1 MRDMFGSMRIAT
13 WQDLWRSV
21 CTRLAYLLIGSVLGV
36 IYAALPIML
45 AAFEVTS
52 VVAWSFSYFVIALM
66 VYVSGSSHWLRDLD
80 RRITNTILG
89 TAVPA
94 PKRGVVIGNSTHP
107 LWRKIIGL
115 TSGCPAWRGTFWFA
129 WRSLFGLLTLA
140 MVGIAFGLPLAVL
153 PRFLENNT
161 LDTFG
166 AFLSAV
172 WGIMLGLTAI
182 LVLLLVVGA
191 WTYLPAGFF
200 STSVS
205 QLLGPSSDNRIAELR
220 QRLHEFTQHDHL
232 GRALHDTVGRTLTG
246 ILMQASAARRQI
258 YTEPERA
265 HQMLSDIETA
275 AREAHGQ
282 LNAALNGREERA
294 DMKPVSR
301 RDLERFLRLVREYG
315 LPVSADISA
324 RFDELSD
331 IFRQEVYSTVEE
343 GCLNVYRHAAGAHTN
358 VCVAISE
365 VGLEVTIINEPP
377 PSNLSSGLTGGCRG
391 LRDLCQRVEA
401 LDGSFEAG
409 PQEEGGFLLRT
420 HIPSPLI
427 KE

>member
-1 MRDMFGSMRIAT
+1 MRGMFGSMRIAT
-13 WQDLWRSV
+13 WQDFWRSIF
-21 CTRLAYLLIGSVLGV
+21 TRLAYLLTGSVLGV
-36 IYAALPIML
+36 IYVALPIAL

-52 VVAWSFSYFVIALM
+52 VVAWSFSYFLIALM

-94 PKRGVVIGNSTHP
+94 PKRDIVIGSSTPP
-107 LWRKIIGL
+107 LWRRIMGL
-115 TSGCPAWRGTFWFA
+115 TSGYPAWRGTFWFA

-140 MVGIAFGLPLAVL
+140 MVGITFGLLTVL

-172 WGIMLGLTAI
+172 WGIALVLTAT
-182 LVLLLVVGA
+182 LVLLLIVSA

-200 STSVS
+200 STSAS
-205 QLLGPSSDNRIAELR
+205 QLLGPSSDSRIAELR
-220 QRLHEFTQHDHL
+220 QRLHELTQHDRL
-232 GRALHDTVGRTLTG
+232 GQALHDTVGRTLTG
-246 ILMQASAARRQI
+246 ILMQASAARRQV

-294 DMKPVSR
+294 DMKLVSR

-331 IFRQEVYSTVEE
+331 IFKQEVYSTVEE
-343 GCLNVYRHAAGAHTN
+343 GCLNVYRHAPGAHTN

-365 VGLEVTIINEPP
+365 VELAVTIINEPP
-377 PSNLSSGLTGGCRG
+377 PGNLSGGLTGGCRG

-409 PQEEGGFLLRT
+409 PQEGGGFLLRA